1 MAAEY
6 SPIRLET
13 LRANCPFN
21 FDLYVRIADKYILY
35 IRKGDGIEAERLDK
49 LTQIQKLMEKNVERI
64 FIRDEETKIFQE
76 YMDVSIEEIAS
87 APNPEPDEQMQAILE
102 IAENAIE
109 VVFNDPTSVQA
120 YQFAEK
126 AAKGL
131 RKVVATN
138 PKALKNIFQ
147 KKGRQT
153 DTIENHCKNT
163 AGLAIKLAFGLGF
176 RGEDLDNLG
185 SAALLHDLGMVNIA
199 KAEQEILFKR
209 PPSRFSPDDKRIY
222 QTHVNHG
229 VQMAASKPFVNE
241 KVINLIGKHE
251 EKNKGNGYPNKTE
264 MLEPLEQILSIAN
277 CFDKKVTIL
286 GMNMSAAFKELQIE
300 EMGNYELKYFQKLR
314 EILMAEEL
322 FASGGQPEEST
333 DATEPDA

>member
-1 MAAEY
+1 MSVEY
-6 SPIRLET
+6 APIRLET

-21 FDLYVRIADKYILY
+21 FDLYIRINDKYILY
-35 IRKGDGIEAERLDK
+35 IRKGEGIEAERLDK
-49 LTQIQKLMEKNVERI
+49 IMQIQKLLEKNVERI
-64 FIRDEETKIFQE
+64 FIRDDETKTFQE
-76 YMDVSIEEIAS
+76 YMDLSIEEIANNTEQ
-87 APNPEPDEQMQAILE
+87 PPDEQMQAILD
-102 IAENAIE
+102 IAENAVE
-109 VVFNDPTSVQA
+109 VVFNDPTSVLA

-131 RKVVATN
+131 RKVVQTN
-138 PKALKNIFQ
+138 PNALKNIFS

-185 SAALLHDLGMVNIA
+185 SAALLHDLGMIGIA

-209 PPSRFSPDDKRIY
+209 PISRFSPDDKRIY
-222 QTHVNHG
+222 HTHVNHG
-229 VQMAASKPFVNE
+229 VQMAASKPYVNE
-241 KVINLIGKHE
+241 KVINLISKHE
-251 EKNKGNGYPNKTE
+251 EKNGGNGYPNKVP
-264 MLEPLEQILSIAN
+264 MLEPLEQILSLSN
-277 CFDKKVTIL
+277 CFDKKVTVL
-286 GMNMSAAFKELQIE
+286 GMNVSAAFKELQIE

-322 FASGGQPEEST
+322 FASGGLTSEDSDTSSE
-333 DATEPDA
+333 

>member
-6 SPIRLET
+6 SPIRIET

-21 FDLYVRIADKYILY
+21 FDLYIKINDKYILY
-35 IRKGDGIEAERLDK
+35 IRKGEGIEEERLEK
-49 LTQIQKLMEKNVERI
+49 ITQIQKLMEKNVERI
-64 FIRDEETKIFQE
+64 FIKEDESSLFQE
-76 YMDVSIEEIAS
+76 YMDQSIEEIAN
-87 APNPEPDEQMQAILE
+87 AVEPEPDEQMQAIME
-102 IAENAIE
+102 IAENAVE
-109 VVFNDPTSVQA
+109 VVFNDPMSVQA

-131 RKVVATN
+131 RKVIQSN
-138 PKALKNIFQ
+138 PKALKNIFA

-153 DTIENHCKNT
+153 DSIETHCKNT
-163 AGLAIKLAFGLGF
+163 AGLAIKIAFGLGF

-185 SAALLHDLGMVNIA
+185 SAALLHDLGMIGIN

-222 QTHVNHG
+222 HTHVNHG

-241 KVINLIGKHE
+241 KVINLIAKHE
-251 EKNKGNGYPNKTE
+251 EKNGGNGYPNKVP
-264 MLEPLEQILSIAN
+264 MLEPLEQILSLAN

-286 GMNMSAAFKELQIE
+286 GMNISAAFKEIQIE

-322 FASGGQPEEST
+322 FTTGGQAEASEET
-333 DATEPDA
+333 ADQ

>member
-21 FDLYVRIADKYILY
+21 FDLYIKISDKYILY
-35 IRKGDGIEAERLDK
+35 IRRGDGIEEDRLEK
-49 LTQIQKLMEKNVERI
+49 ITQIQKLMEKNVERI
-64 FIRDEETKIFQE
+64 FIKSEDATLFQE
-76 YMDVSIEEIAS
+76 YMDQSIEEIAN
-87 APNPEPDEQMQAILE
+87 AEEPEPDEQMKAIME
-102 IAENAIE
+102 IAENAVE
-109 VVFNDPTSVQA
+109 VVFNDPMSVQA

-131 RKVVATN
+131 RKVIASN

-163 AGLAIKLAFGLGF
+163 AGLAIKMAFGLGF

-185 SAALLHDLGMVNIA
+185 SAALLHDLGMVNIS
-199 KAEQEILFKR
+199 KSEQEILFKR
-209 PPSRFSPDDKRIY
+209 PASRFSPDDKRVY
-222 QTHVNHG
+222 HPHVNHG

-241 KVINLIGKHE
+241 KVINLIAKHE
-251 EKNKGNGYPNKTE
+251 EKLNGNGYPNKVST
-264 MLEPLEQILSIAN
+264 LEPLEQILSLAN

-286 GMNMSAAFKELQIE
+286 GMNISAAFKEIQVE

-322 FASGGQPEEST
+322 FTNNGQSESE
-333 DATEPDA
+333 AEA